1 MANQH
6 NRRKKMSNNNNIE
19 HSININAPADQ
30 VFNALV
36 NADGLTRW
44 FLSKAES
51 DARTDGRFKYSWEF
65 NNAEQN
71 GSQEGAYS
79 EVVANQKVR
88 YPWQAG
94 DVPTTVTFTIS
105 ESGDQTAIQLEH
117 VGFGAGENAEQ
128 LKEMHDG
135 PWGFYMTNLKS
146 YLEHGGDHRAEK
158 IGQVT
163 Y

>member
-1 MANQH
+1 
-6 NRRKKMSNNNNIE
+6 MSNSNVIDQSISIE
-19 HSININAPADQ
+19 ASSEQ

-36 NADGLTRW
+36 DANGLTRW

-51 DARTDGRFKYSWEF
+51 EAKAGGKFKYSWEF
-65 NNAEQN
+65 NDAEQN

-79 EVVANQKVR
+79 EVIPNKKVS

-94 DVPTTVTFTIS
+94 ELPTTVTFTLS
-105 ESGDQTAIQLEH
+105 DSGDQTTVHLEH
-117 VGFGAGENAEQ
+117 VGFGTGENSEQ

-135 PWGFYMTNLKS
+135 PWSFYMTNLKS
-146 YLEHGGDHRAEK
+146 YLENGGDHRSAQ